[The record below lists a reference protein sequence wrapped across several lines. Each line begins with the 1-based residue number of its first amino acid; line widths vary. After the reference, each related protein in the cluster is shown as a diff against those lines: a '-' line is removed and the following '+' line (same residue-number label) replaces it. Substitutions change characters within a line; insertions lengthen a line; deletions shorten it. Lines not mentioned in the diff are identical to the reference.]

1 MENFKNKK
9 EIDQGYIQMDKSFFD
24 HLHQNHLELR
34 RFTINAMEGK

>member
-9 EIDQGYIQMDKSFFD
+9 EIDQGFIQIIKVFFD

-34 RFTINAMEGK
+34 RLTIDAMEGK